1 MKKPSKYIILTVAI
15 LLFNLTSAQERI
27 ISGKVIGQEL
37 IEFPGV
43 LVMTSDSK
51 VLDTTDFSGNF
62 SFKYSEEIKKIK
74 FVFPMLQQEEV
85 NLTDNCDHIEVILPD
100 EWIYDFVSLKKAERK
115 KKRDRKRILPKLY
128 AEAYDKGI
136 FKNEKSC
143 R

>member
-1 MKKPSKYIILTVAI
+1 M
-15 LLFNLTSAQERI
+15 LFNLSSAQERI

-37 IEFPGV
+37 IEYPGV

-51 VLDTTDFSGNF
+51 VLDTTDFNGNF
-62 SFKYSEEIKKIK
+62 RFKYSEEIKSIK

-85 NLTDNCDHIEVILPD
+85 KLTDSCDHLEVILPD
-100 EWIYDFVSLKKAERK
+100 EWIYDFVSIKRAERK

-128 AEAYDKGI
+128 AEAYEKGI